1 MTIFRNDS
9 IYFDFPN
16 KFKCLEYVVD
26 GCLGLKKS
34 LRLIEKDTEHLTVR
48 CPVSGD
54 SMEIVGDV
62 DELQWLDEELH
73 RRGWYRTN

>member
-1 MTIFRNDS
+1 MTIFTGTY
-9 IYFDFPN
+9 IPYEFDD
-16 KFKCLEYVVD
+16 KHDVLKHIESRCH
-26 GCLGLKKS
+26 GLKKS

-54 SMEIVGDV
+54 YMEIVGDV
-62 DELQWLDEELH
+62 EELQWLDEELH